1 MFTRVPAPTRRLLG
15 SVVAAPRRLIAT
27 RGADRPLRVA
37 IAGAGVSG
45 SILAA
50 QLSKHANVEVTLLE
64 RFARGALPPGL
75 NLLLNHNGMA
85 ALGALDAD
93 LANAVKAVGDPMV
106 SWSAATLSGK
116 SLYSL
121 GDVAAPGAGFAEGDE
136 CATPL
141 ADTYGVRGR
150 WRDLTATCQL
160 AAVASNAEI
169 HWRTE
174 ISDVVFNGNG
184 GSRPPLT
191 LTLRHAAEV
200 AGGPDSYSNQEEL
213 GRPAEDASVIAAR
226 KAAEEEAWRNA
237 RVVELDVDLLV
248 GCDGRYSAVRRMAVD
263 ASDEVVSYG
272 PPYVSDFRLVVP
284 ISDADVNAFFS
295 GADAQDLRRVYNVP
309 HPENVARII
318 AKEELERPENASF
331 ATHCAAGLARVGVMT
346 IAPSRLDAWGLTAE
360 AAAATADADGSPRSP
375 EKTEEPLFVG
385 FFGNFKM
392 PEGENEP
399 IPPLAKTSAGLRAMF
414 TPAGGE
420 SQLDALGRF
429 VLDTLSENA
438 SSVHWTRMQSTPQR
452 VLPGVTA
459 DPSDASAPPPSSM
472 AKFGGRVLLLGDAA
486 GAMYPALGQGAN
498 QAIED
503 ACAASHVLGA
513 ACAQAEAAN
522 GEVDVASAVDAIWQ
536 LRQPRREFVSEFS
549 KQHSAHIARSD
560 GEASLSAEA
569 ADWMGTE
576 GGRFDALPG
585 KATGSWRKGLRQ
597 LWSGWQ
603 RPAECTQAFERAR
616 MRQAAHRSTSSSSSR
631 SAGMAMGGG
640 VFEQRSGAGAAVFT
654 QQRGLSTAGAV
665 SLVKTAKTADRYNF
679 APYGDLVSVAPD
691 GENWSKDKDADLVGF
706 DGKHGFPRFYLMQ
719 LYGPRPYQFDRI
731 THHARVTQCLGAASA
746 TEDFYLAVH
755 APTLGAD
762 GEASPPDPAKVE
774 VFRVAPHTFVK
785 LHCGTWHAGPIWG
798 EAAER
803 VFYNLELHDTNEV
816 DHNTVVFD
824 DTYTFEPLES

>member
-1 MFTRVPAPTRRLLG
+1 
-15 SVVAAPRRLIAT
+15 
-27 RGADRPLRVA
+27 
-37 IAGAGVSG
+37 
-45 SILAA
+45 
-50 QLSKHANVEVTLLE
+50 
-64 RFARGALPPGL
+64 
-75 NLLLNHNGMA
+75 
-85 ALGALDAD
+85 
-93 LANAVKAVGDPMV
+93 MV
-106 SWSAATLSGK
+106 SWSAAISGK

-121 GDVAAPGAGFAEGDE
+121 DDVAAWVPDLPR
-136 CATPL
+136 ATRCDPL

-486 GAMYPALGQGAN
+486 GLSGPRPGRQPGDRGRVRRVARAR
-498 QAIED
+498 
-503 ACAASHVLGA
+503 A
-513 ACAQAEAAN
+513 ACAQAEAAAS
-522 GEVDVASAVDAIWQ
+522 EVMASAVDAIWQ
-536 LRQPRREFVSEFS
+536 RGNRG
-549 KQHSAHIARSD
+549 A
-560 GEASLSAEA
+560 
-569 ADWMGTE
+569 
-576 GGRFDALPG
+576 
-585 KATGSWRKGLRQ
+585 
-597 LWSGWQ
+597 
-603 RPAECTQAFERAR
+603 
-616 MRQAAHRSTSSSSSR
+616 SSSPSSR
-631 SAGMAMGGG
+631 SSTP
-640 VFEQRSGAGAAVFT
+640 RTS
-654 QQRGLSTAGAV
+654 RGLTA
-665 SLVKTAKTADRYNF
+665 R
-679 APYGDLVSVAPD
+679 
-691 GENWSKDKDADLVGF
+691 
-706 DGKHGFPRFYLMQ
+706 HR
-719 LYGPRPYQFDRI
+719 
-731 THHARVTQCLGAASA
+731 
-746 TEDFYLAVH
+746 
-755 APTLGAD
+755 
-762 GEASPPDPAKVE
+762 
-774 VFRVAPHTFVK
+774 
-785 LHCGTWHAGPIWG
+785 
-798 EAAER
+798 
-803 VFYNLELHDTNEV
+803 
-816 DHNTVVFD
+816 
-824 DTYTFEPLES
+824 